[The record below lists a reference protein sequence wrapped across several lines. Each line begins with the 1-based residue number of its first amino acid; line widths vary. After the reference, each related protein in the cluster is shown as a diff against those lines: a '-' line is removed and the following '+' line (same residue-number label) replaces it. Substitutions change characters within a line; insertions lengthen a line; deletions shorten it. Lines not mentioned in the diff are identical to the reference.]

1 RQTGSLVKWDDRYS
15 VYVNRARLTHARE
28 FKGVLPDDTLITAMI
43 ERWRP
48 ETSTFHLP
56 FGECTITL
64 EDIAYITGLPV
75 DGEAVTRP
83 IPSQWGELFR
93 SLLGTSP
100 PDSSPGTLKNSW
112 LKDNFS
118 WLSPDA
124 DDTTVEQYARAY
136 ILSMFGQFMFCE
148 RTGSVV
154 HAYYLTVLRDWEAAS
169 PHGLNDNCCNRHCP
183 NSFED
188 TVDALDNVRGHHA
201 HSIPSGFIVTR
212 LAPEE
217 LIVLH
222 PASASQIQVTIEL
235 NEILD
240 GILKTKHLHLV
251 TYKGHEQQ

>member
-1 RQTGSLVKWDDRYS
+1 
-15 VYVNRARLTHARE
+15 
-28 FKGVLPDDTLITAMI
+28 MI

-83 IPSQWGELFR
+83 IPSQ
-93 SLLGTSP
+93 
-100 PDSSPGTLKNSW
+100 
-112 LKDNFS
+112 DNFS
-118 WLSPDA
+118 WLSPDV

-169 PHGLNDNCCNRHCP
+169 RFSWGSAVLSVLYREMSKAVLGINATSSPRGDLGGWATIVQIWTYERI
-183 NSFED
+183 SF
-188 TVDALDNVRGHHA
+188 
-201 HSIPSGFIVTR
+201 
-212 LAPEE
+212 LAPVPRAPSEYSGP
-217 LIVLH
+217 LGLRYDFQSWFLCH
-222 PASASQIQVTIEL
+222 QCFSMRLLSQHVDQ
-235 NEILD
+235 
-240 GILKTKHLHLV
+240 K
-251 TYKGHEQQ
+251 

>member
-1 RQTGSLVKWDDRYS
+1 
-15 VYVNRARLTHARE
+15 
-28 FKGVLPDDTLITAMI
+28 MI

-118 WLSPDA
+118 WLSPDV

-169 PHGLNDNCCNRHCP
+169 RFSWGSAVLSVLYREMSKAVLGINATSSPRGDLGGWATIVQIWTYER
-183 NSFED
+183 
-188 TVDALDNVRGHHA
+188 LDVFSDSTIANARGNIFFA
-201 HSIPSGFIVTR
+201 PSIEVAINKVPAYFPVKKVPSIAITGR
-212 LAPEE
+212 
-217 LIVLH
+217 
-222 PASASQIQVTIEL
+222 
-235 NEILD
+235 
-240 GILKTKHLHLV
+240 
-251 TYKGHEQQ
+251 

>member
-1 RQTGSLVKWDDRYS
+1 
-15 VYVNRARLTHARE
+15 
-28 FKGVLPDDTLITAMI
+28 MI

-83 IPSQWGELFR
+83 IPSQ
-93 SLLGTSP
+93 
-100 PDSSPGTLKNSW
+100 
-112 LKDNFS
+112 DNFS

>member
-1 RQTGSLVKWDDRYS
+1 
-15 VYVNRARLTHARE
+15 
-28 FKGVLPDDTLITAMI
+28 MI

-83 IPSQWGELFR
+83 IPSQ
-93 SLLGTSP
+93 
-100 PDSSPGTLKNSW
+100 NSW

-169 PHGLNDNCCNRHCP
+169 RFSWGSAVLSVLYREMSKAVLGINATSSPRGDLGGWATIVQIWTYERI
-183 NSFED
+183 SF
-188 TVDALDNVRGHHA
+188 
-201 HSIPSGFIVTR
+201 
-212 LAPEE
+212 LAPVPRAPSEYSGP
-217 LIVLH
+217 LGLRYDFQSWFLCHNNIYYLL
-222 PASASQIQVTIEL
+222 AL
-235 NEILD
+235 
-240 GILKTKHLHLV
+240 
-251 TYKGHEQQ
+251 